1 MYKSFFL
8 ITEQYTYIDFYYG
21 TKSQSLNF
29 FYNVNFLVKE

>member
-8 ITEQYTYIDFYYG
+8 ITDFYYG